1 MDKIADM
8 LVMVKNANI
17 VGKDVV
23 VTPYSKYKHS
33 IAQCLLKNGF
43 LKAVN
48 KKTGKDGF
56 PALELELLY
65 KGKKDPKVSHV
76 ERVSRPSRRV
86 YFGMSDI
93 RPVRNGY
100 GLLVLST
107 PKGVLD
113 GKTARKEQVGGEAL
127 FKIW

>member
-8 LVMVKNANI
+8 IVMVKNGNAAN
-17 VGKDVV
+17 KEA
-23 VTPYSKYKHS
+23 VTAPYSKYKHA
-33 IAQCLLKNGF
+33 IAQCLVKNGY

-48 KKTGKDGF
+48 KKTGKSGF
-56 PALELELLY
+56 PVLELELQY
-65 KGKKDPKVSHV
+65 NGKDPKVKFIKRLSK
-76 ERVSRPSRRV
+76 PSRRT
-86 YFGMSDI
+86 YFGTKDI

-107 PKGVLD
+107 PKGILD
-113 GKTARKEQVGGEAL
+113 GETARKEQVGGEAL

>member
-8 LVMVKNANI
+8 LVMVKNGSAAQ
-17 VGKDVV
+17 KDVV
-23 VTPYSKYKHS
+23 TAPYSKYKHA
-33 IAQCLLKNGF
+33 IAECLLKNGF

-48 KKTGKDGF
+48 KKTGKAGF
-56 PALELELLY
+56 PVLELELVY
-65 KGKKDPKVSHV
+65 TGKEP
-76 ERVSRPSRRV
+76 RVKFVKRISKPSRRT
-86 YFGMSDI
+86 YFGTKDI

-107 PKGVLD
+107 PKGILD
-113 GKTARKEQVGGEAL
+113 GNSARKEQVGGEAL